1 MFENL
6 QRKSVIQ
13 VREKNYFKFNFKS
26 HNFRKLCP
34 LPKVHEDLSDNP
46 QHPDISNS
54 GIPTEKVSDFLDH
67 HLQPLMKQENL
78 YIKDAGSFLKKLRAI
93 AEVPK
98 EAF

>member
-6 QRKSVIQ
+6 QRKG
-13 VREKNYFKFNFKS
+13 Y
-26 HNFRKLCP
+26 NFRKICP
-34 LPKVHEDLSDNP
+34 LPKVHEVLSDNP
-46 QHPDISNS
+46 QHPVISNS

-93 AEVPK
+93 GEVPK